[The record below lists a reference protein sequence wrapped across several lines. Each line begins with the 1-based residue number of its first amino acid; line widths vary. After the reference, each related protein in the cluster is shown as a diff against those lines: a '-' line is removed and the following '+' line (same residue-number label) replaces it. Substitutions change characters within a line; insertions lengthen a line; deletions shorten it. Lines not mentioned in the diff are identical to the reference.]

1 MYRQKAPPSK
11 SAGFHGEVTE
21 FFYTGLALDGRQ
33 AERVLL
39 VVMSSLNCH
48 FINRKSPN
56 KIFLF
61 SFAKVFFK
69 YFGNIN
75 GHKWRKFTVQTIY
88 KSMFSSNV
96 AVWMATLLKFW
107 QKSQNYFV
115 HLQFEITLPDVSQSA
130 YTQGYMALRNT

>member
-1 MYRQKAPPSK
+1 MPLHSK
-11 SAGFHGEVTE
+11 GYMALIKTTNQNKHEIKIKTNIFARETTVPCKKCTSKKRHQVSQLVFMEKSQN

-96 AVWMATLLKFW
+96 AV
-107 QKSQNYFV
+107 
-115 HLQFEITLPDVSQSA
+115 
-130 YTQGYMALRNT
+130 